1 MDFDVIVLGDYCLDL
16 IFTGLESLPSL
27 GTEIEAKGLAMEP
40 GGACNTSLAL
50 HRLGVRT
57 AWAVEFGIDDFSKYV
72 LQKFRDEK
80 FPEDLFIIS
89 KGPVRKITVSLSYPE
104 DRAFIAYYDPGNMVQ
119 TALRGLTTKTAQIV
133 VVPALFL
140 GPALRAGSLVARAK
154 KMDIFMDGNSTTNLT
169 IYDPQ
174 IRTALKVV
182 RFFSPNSKEARRL
195 TQMQDIQDAAK
206 KLGEFCQTVIIKDGA
221 NGSWCCDSGL
231 IYYEPAIRI
240 NAVDTTGAGDCFNA
254 GFIKAWIDK
263 KSIQECLLWGNIA
276 GGLST
281 QLPGANN
288 YHLSVEEIEKIISRR
303 KN

>member
-16 IFTGLESLPSL
+16 IFTGLESLPIL
-27 GTEIEAKGLAMEP
+27 GTEIEAKGFAMEP

-57 AWAVEFGIDDFSKYV
+57 AWAVEFGTDDFSKYV

-80 FPEDLFIIS
+80 FPEDLFIFS
-89 KGPVRKITVSLSYPE
+89 KGPVRKITVSLSYPG

-119 TALRGLTTKTAQIV
+119 TALRGLTTKTARIV
-133 VVPALFL
+133 VIPALFL
-140 GPALRAGSLVARAK
+140 GPALQAGSLIAKAK
-154 KMDIFMDGNSTTNLT
+154 KIDIFMDGNSTTDRT
-169 IYDPQ
+169 ILDPQ

-221 NGSWCCDSGL
+221 NGSWCCDSGN

-240 NAVDTTGAGDCFNA
+240 KSVDTTGAGDCFNA
-254 GFIKAWIDK
+254 GFIKAWVDK
-263 KSIQECLLWGNIA
+263 KSIQECLFWGNIA

-303 KN
+303 KK